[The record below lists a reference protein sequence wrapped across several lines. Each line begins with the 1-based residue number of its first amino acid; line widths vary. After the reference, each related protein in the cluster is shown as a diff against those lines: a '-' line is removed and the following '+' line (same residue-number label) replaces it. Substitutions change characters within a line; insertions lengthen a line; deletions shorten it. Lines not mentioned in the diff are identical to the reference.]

1 MANFD
6 SIVFNTASQSPAT
19 DIYGLSAAGDSF
31 VLVSTTGTYAGQTV
45 NGILFN
51 AVAGAPAATVSLST
65 AGGVEFKV
73 DPQYNGAEA
82 ALYLADRSSVL
93 FTILTAATGAQTV
106 TADATT
112 NLGPVERRL
121 RALEII

>member
-19 DIYGLSAAGDSF
+19 DIYGLSAAGNSF
-31 VLVSTTGTYAGQTV
+31 VLVTTTGTYAGQTV

-51 AVAGAPAATVSLST
+51 AVAGAPTASVTLST
-65 AGGVEFKV
+65 AGGVQFKV
-73 DPQYNGAEA
+73 APQYNGSEA

-93 FTILTAATGAQTV
+93 FTILTAAAGAQTV
-106 TADATT
+106 TATATT

>member
-19 DIYGLSAAGDSF
+19 DIYGLSSAGDSF

-65 AGGVEFKV
+65 AGGVQFKV
-73 DPQYNGAEA
+73 APQYNGAEA

-106 TADATT
+106 NATATT

>member
-6 SIVFNTASQSPAT
+6 SIVFNTAAQSPAT
-19 DIYGLSAAGDSF
+19 DIYSLSATNNSF
-31 VLVSTTGTYAGQTV
+31 ILRTTTGTYGGRAV

-51 AVAGAPAATVSLST
+51 TIAGAPTATVTLT
-65 AGGVEFKV
+65 ASGVQFSV
-73 DPQYNGAEA
+73 APQYNNRQA

-93 FTILTAATGAQTV
+93 FTILTAATGAQTL
-106 TADATT
+106 AASSTT
-112 NLGPVERRL
+112 NLGPIERRL

>member
-31 VLVSTTGTYAGQTV
+31 VLVTTTGTYAGQAV

-51 AVAGAPAATVSLST
+51 AVAGAPTASVTLST
-65 AGGVEFKV
+65 AGGVQFKV
-73 DPQYNGAEA
+73 APQYNGAEA

-112 NLGPVERRL
+112 NLGPIERRL